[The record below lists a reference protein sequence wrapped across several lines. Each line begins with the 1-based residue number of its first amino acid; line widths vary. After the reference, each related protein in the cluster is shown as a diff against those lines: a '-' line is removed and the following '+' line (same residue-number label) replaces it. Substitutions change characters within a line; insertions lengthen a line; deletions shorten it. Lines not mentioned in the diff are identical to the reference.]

1 MQHPCMLFTS
11 DKSIA
16 ACHKEVKKSW
26 LRTSVSYRY
35 MDGTAGVNGVI
46 VHAIAPLIRMNVPA
60 LKPRFDEFQDQ
71 LRLLHATND
80 VIESWVSGF
89 SWCHRPGK
97 MQK

>member
-1 MQHPCMLFTS
+1 
-11 DKSIA
+11 
-16 ACHKEVKKSW
+16 
-26 LRTSVSYRY
+26 